1 MILDSSPPKLELKDN
16 VVSLATQKEQ
26 YPMKLVNKYI
36 FQQQVQ
42 NSNRETNRSETLLYS
57 NRSQKSYHEL

>member
-1 MILDSSPPKLELKDN
+1 MILDKSPPKLELKDN
-16 VVSLATQKEQ
+16 VVSLAAQNEK

-42 NSNRETNRSETLLYS
+42 NSNRDTNRSETLLYS